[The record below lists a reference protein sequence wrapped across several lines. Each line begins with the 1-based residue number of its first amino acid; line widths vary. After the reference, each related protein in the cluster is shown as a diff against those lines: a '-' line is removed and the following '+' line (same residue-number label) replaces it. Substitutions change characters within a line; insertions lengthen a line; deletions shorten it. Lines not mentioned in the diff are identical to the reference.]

1 MNGAKH
7 NHLDFTIMRAS
18 SWRMESINYEI
29 KHTKNAVF
37 FVGTRVLLE
46 RDIEKKSLYALS

>member
-7 NHLDFTIMRAS
+7 NHLDFTITGAS

-37 FVGTRVLLE
+37 FVGTKVLFE
-46 RDIEKKSLYALS
+46 RNREKKSLYALS

>member
-37 FVGTRVLLE
+37 FVGTRVQFE
-46 RDIEKKSLYALS
+46 RNREAE